1 MTAPAKPVF
10 EYLRVSITD
19 RCNLRCIY
27 CMPPEGIQK
36 LQHAQ
41 IIRYEAILAVV
52 RAAVLEGVHR
62 VRVTGGEPLVRKGIV
77 EFIRE
82 LSAINGL
89 DDISL
94 TTNGILLAPLAGPLK
109 QAGLRRVN
117 ISFDSLR
124 PNRFN
129 RITRLGKI
137 EDALL
142 GLEAA
147 VKHGLS
153 PIKINVV
160 IVPGENDDEIDDF
173 GRFAQETPLVVRF
186 IERMPFLSES
196 LNAPFVSQAEIM
208 ERLSKFIEFEKEYE
222 ESGGGPAEVYRI
234 KNGIG
239 KLGFISSRTHPF
251 CNKCTRLRL
260 TSAGIL
266 LPCLDSRDGIEI
278 GSMSQDQLRQSIRE
292 LAKRKRDA
300 AKPCA
305 KFESAR
311 CVSLSKIGG

>member
-1 MTAPAKPVF
+1 
-10 EYLRVSITD
+10 
-19 RCNLRCIY
+19 
-27 CMPPEGIQK
+27 
-36 LQHAQ
+36 
-41 IIRYEAILAVV
+41 
-52 RAAVLEGVHR
+52 VLEGVHR

-124 PNRFN
+124 PDRFN

>member
-1 MTAPAKPVF
+1 
-10 EYLRVSITD
+10 
-19 RCNLRCIY
+19 
-27 CMPPEGIQK
+27 MPPEGIQK

-160 IVPGENDDEIDDF
+160 VVPGENDDEIDDF